1 MRQIFPRGGSRLYAP
16 LHEQTLSGR
25 LSRAAPIPLL
35 PFYSSNIYLGE
46 QPSPRKRYYSEPHT
60 PEYSRTDYLNP
71 RLRSSSH
78 CLFDADLGARFMNS
92 PTLAPQT
99 LHAHPNISCKARR
112 VPTRSAYGA
121 NPAWAVR
128 TFSGSVAYCPQSAWI
143 QNTTL
148 VRLCNS
154 RRLTQTDEDVGG
166 CGGPCA
172 LRAAVRGGEVLA
184 RH

>member
-46 QPSPRKRYYSEPHT
+46 P
-60 PEYSRTDYLNP
+60 
-71 RLRSSSH
+71 
-78 CLFDADLGARFMNS
+78 
-92 PTLAPQT
+92 
-99 LHAHPNISCKARR
+99 
-112 VPTRSAYGA
+112 
-121 NPAWAVR
+121 WAVR